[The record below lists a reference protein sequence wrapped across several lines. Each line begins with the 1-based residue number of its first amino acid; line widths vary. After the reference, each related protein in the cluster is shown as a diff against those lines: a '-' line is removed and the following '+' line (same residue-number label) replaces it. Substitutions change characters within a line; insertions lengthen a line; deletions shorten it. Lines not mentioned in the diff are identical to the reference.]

1 LAACLSTLLPNNDH
15 FRKSVTLKLSKRLT
29 KIEALITAD
38 YTHIWDTCCDHGFL
52 GTGLISNQKAP
63 HIHLVDILP
72 KLITPLHE
80 KLSRLFSNPHHTCDL
95 DSLSHKQTHWHTHCV
110 NLAEIPLQHHPGK
123 HLIIIAGIGGDLMI
137 GCMKNIMCKHPDV
150 EIDFILCP
158 VRHLYTLRQQLIEL
172 KMTLKKEVLVK
183 EKKKI
188 YEILL
193 LSNASLPAGQL
204 TPLKPVSPI
213 GESIW
218 QGDTA
223 EEKNDA
229 QEYLAMKIKHY
240 QRMRPWLD
248 NPDMNKIID
257 AYQSISS
264 V

>member
-1 LAACLSTLLPNNDH
+1 MRSI
-15 FRKSVTLKLSKRLT
+15 LSKHPRL
-29 KIEALITAD
+29 
-38 YTHIWDTCCDHGFL
+38 
-52 GTGLISNQKAP
+52 
-63 HIHLVDILP
+63 
-72 KLITPLHE
+72 
-80 KLSRLFSNPHHTCDL
+80 
-95 DSLSHKQTHWHTHCV
+95 
-110 NLAEIPLQHHPGK
+110 
-123 HLIIIAGIGGDLMI
+123 
-137 GCMKNIMCKHPDV
+137 

-257 AYQSISS
+257 AYQSINSL
-264 V
+264 